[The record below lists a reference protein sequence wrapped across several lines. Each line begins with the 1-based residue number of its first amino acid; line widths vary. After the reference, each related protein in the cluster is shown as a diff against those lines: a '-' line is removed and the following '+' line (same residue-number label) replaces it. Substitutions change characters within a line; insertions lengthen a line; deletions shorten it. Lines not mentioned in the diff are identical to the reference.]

1 MHYYVLKVKVSDVF
15 SSFDKN
21 YSWEYYT
28 GDPNFPT
35 NPIRAKAK
43 KYEMIEES
51 NGAMID
57 MLIDG
62 LKNPI
67 LSAKSVKII
76 KSKKNKKKNPV
87 VGMVLH
93 NGTTTMLVTKIKKNH
108 VNFKMLDYSVDDC
121 SDTIKNW
128 IKEYPDWKI
137 IFNPAK

>member
-1 MHYYVLKVKVSDVF
+1 MNYYVLKVKIADIF
-15 SSFDKN
+15 SGNNN

-28 GDPNFPT
+28 GNKDFPT
-35 NPIRAKAK
+35 SPLQSKAM
-43 KYEMIEES
+43 KYEFIEES

-62 LKNPI
+62 LKFPI

-76 KSKKNKKKNPV
+76 KSKKNKKKHPV

-93 NGTTTMLVTKIKKNH
+93 NGTTTMLITKIHKNY
-108 VNFKMLDYSVDDC
+108 VNFKMLDYSVDDF

-128 IKEYPDWKI
+128 ISEYSDWKI
-137 IFNPAK
+137 IFNP

>member
-1 MHYYVLKVKVSDVF
+1 MNYYVLKVKIADIF
-15 SSFDKN
+15 SGNNN

-28 GDPNFPT
+28 GNKDFPT
-35 NPIRAKAK
+35 SPLQSKAM
-43 KYEMIEES
+43 KYEFIEES

-62 LKNPI
+62 LKFPI

-76 KSKKNKKKNPV
+76 KSKKNKKKHPV

-93 NGTTTMLVTKIKKNH
+93 NGTTTMLITKIHKNH
-108 VNFKMLDYSVDDC
+108 VNFKMLDYSVDDF

-128 IKEYPDWKI
+128 ISEYSDWKI
-137 IFNPAK
+137 IFNP

>member
-21 YSWEYYT
+21 YPWEYYT

-43 KYEMIEES
+43 KFEMIEES
-51 NGAMID
+51 DGAMVD

-62 LKNPI
+62 LKFPI

-76 KSKKNKKKNPV
+76 KSKKNKKKHPV

-93 NGTTTMLVTKIKKNH
+93 NGTTTMLITKIHKNY
-108 VNFKMLDYSVDDC
+108 VNFKMLDYSVDDF

-128 IKEYPDWKI
+128 ISEYSDWKI
-137 IFNPAK
+137 IFNP